1 MRRLHAGTLPAL
13 LLIIIISMGAAA
25 QTRAD
30 LPPETIKK
38 IEDLISAEMARQSI
52 PGISVAVAV
61 DNRIRYANGFGMADL
76 ENSIPTRATT
86 VYRTASIAKAMTA
99 VAVMKLVEQG
109 RLDLDAPIQ
118 KYCAAFPEKQW
129 PVTARHLLG
138 HMGGIRHY
146 KSSEESNGTRH
157 YFTIADSLALFKDE
171 PLLHEPGTKYQ
182 YTTYGYS
189 VLGCAIE
196 GASGQTYEEFMRA
209 QVFEP
214 AAMHQSGID
223 NFRLIIPNRARGYT
237 RVDEAT
243 YSQLPEAAKRI
254 AKVGGIYNATLH
266 DTSMKIPGGGLVS
279 TSVDLLKF
287 AIAVNT
293 SALVKQ
299 GSLERMWTGQKSRDG
314 KDTGYGLGWGI
325 GDISGLKA
333 LNHSG
338 GQAGTSTMLVL
349 LPEKGVAVALMS
361 NLNGVG
367 LWTLAQ
373 QIATTLL
380 SPNNTVTSDK

>member
-1 MRRLHAGTLPAL
+1 MRQLLARPLAAL
-13 LLIIIISMGAAA
+13 LLIIVCSTAGFA

-38 IEDLISAEMARQSI
+38 IEDLISTEMARQSL

-61 DNRIRYANGFGMADL
+61 DNRLRYANGFGMADL
-76 ENSIPTRATT
+76 ENSIPARATT

-138 HMGGIRHY
+138 HLGGIRHY

-171 PLLHEPGTKYQ
+171 PLLHEPGTRFQ

-196 GASGQTYEEFMRA
+196 GASGQPYDAFMRA
-209 QVFEP
+209 QIFEP
-214 AAMHQSGID
+214 AAMHHSGID
-223 NFRLIIPNRARGYT
+223 HFRLLISNRARGYT
-237 RVDEAT
+237 RLNESA
-243 YSQLPEAAKRI
+243 YAQLPEAAKRI

-266 DTSMKIPGGGLVS
+266 DTSMKVPGGGLVS
-279 TSVDLLKF
+279 TSIDLVKF
-287 AIAVNT
+287 AIAVNS
-293 SALVKQ
+293 SALVKPS
-299 GSLERMWTGQKSRDG
+299 SLEQMWTGQKARDG
-314 KDTGYGLGWGI
+314 KATNYGLGWGI
-325 GDISGLKA
+325 SEVGGIRA

-349 LPEKGVAVALMS
+349 MPEKGVAVALMT
-361 NLNGVG
+361 NLDGVG
-367 LWTLAQ
+367 LWNLAQ

-380 SPNNTVTSDK
+380 AQDNQANK

>member
-1 MRRLHAGTLPAL
+1 
-13 LLIIIISMGAAA
+13 
-25 QTRAD
+25 
-30 LPPETIKK
+30 
-38 IEDLISAEMARQSI
+38 
-52 PGISVAVAV
+52 
-61 DNRIRYANGFGMADL
+61 
-76 ENSIPTRATT
+76 
-86 VYRTASIAKAMTA
+86 
-99 VAVMKLVEQG
+99 
-109 RLDLDAPIQ
+109 
-118 KYCAAFPEKQW
+118 
-129 PVTARHLLG
+129 
-138 HMGGIRHY
+138 
-146 KSSEESNGTRH
+146 
-157 YFTIADSLALFKDE
+157 
-171 PLLHEPGTKYQ
+171 
-182 YTTYGYS
+182 
-189 VLGCAIE
+189 
-196 GASGQTYEEFMRA
+196 
-209 QVFEP
+209 
-214 AAMHQSGID
+214 
-223 NFRLIIPNRARGYT
+223 
-237 RVDEAT
+237 
-243 YSQLPEAAKRI
+243 
-254 AKVGGIYNATLH
+254 
-266 DTSMKIPGGGLVS
+266 MKIPGGGLVS